1 MLLLTKSAQCE
12 ASLIFHEAQQHV
24 FAMQALNALSV
35 LFCQGQATGDST
47 KAHAWHRKA
56 SAGFHA
62 SVAGKV
68 VSTYFAQWIFGLATT
83 VFQIRLCVTHPR
95 EDAIAE
101 TFHLLR
107 GTARLAIAIAPRFMQ
122 DQRLAHDRTKD
133 TGAKTDPEFLERI
146 RLLKTSIR
154 MVEPNG
160 EYLIQAAESLQTWCA
175 SIQGQP
181 RTWLHILSWPALVS
195 EDFVT
200 KLHCKNQNRS
210 VALAIFLHWCVIMIR
225 FDDTWFLDGWI
236 TQLAQQAWA
245 QLGGG
250 WESTVIPA
258 VRALRN
264 AFHVIVAV
272 SVSGS
277 VFQNL
282 APTYQATA
290 SPYARK
296 DEINQPATGTIGSF
310 YKRLNTAHK
319 VLVVEQVTEAIRDS
333 FYYLINITS
342 VGFIT
347 SLFLSDTK
355 VPKLLVIGLGVEV
368 LAEIDYISDEPLT
381 HI

>member
-1 MLLLTKSAQCE
+1 MPSRRWHSKSRLGCAPCKRRRVKCDMNTPVCGRCYRYGEHCPFADTTAARGASIEALQAGIVIWDSSLSASEDIYNLSPSMLLLTKSAQCE

-24 FAMQALNALSV
+24 FAKQALNALSV
-35 LFCQGQATGDST
+35 LFCQGQAAINSI
-47 KAHAWHRKA
+47 KAHAWHLKA

-62 SVAGKV
+62 SVAGKI

-107 GTARLAIAIAPRFMQ
+107 GTARLAVAIAPRFMQ

-133 TGAKTDPEFLERI
+133 TGAKIDPEFLERI
-146 RLLKTSIR
+146 KILKTNIR
-154 MVEPNG
+154 MVEPN
-160 EYLIQAAESLQTWCA
+160 EESLIQAAELLQTWCV

-200 KLHCKNQNRS
+200 KLHCKNKNRS

-225 FDDTWFLDGWI
+225 FDDTWFLNGWI

-258 VRALRN
+258 VRALQL
-264 AFHVIVAV
+264 
-272 SVSGS
+272 G
-277 VFQNL
+277 
-282 APTYQATA
+282 
-290 SPYARK
+290 
-296 DEINQPATGTIGSF
+296 
-310 YKRLNTAHK
+310 
-319 VLVVEQVTEAIRDS
+319 
-333 FYYLINITS
+333 
-342 VGFIT
+342 
-347 SLFLSDTK
+347 
-355 VPKLLVIGLGVEV
+355 PKEERIKACRGKG
-368 LAEIDYISDEPLT
+368 
-381 HI
+381 

>member
-1 MLLLTKSAQCE
+1 MNTPVCGRCYRYGEHCPFADTTAARGVSIEAPQAGIVIWDSSLSVSDDISSLSPSMLLLTKSAQCE
-12 ASLIFHEAQQHV
+12 ASLIFHEAQQYA

-35 LFCQGQATGDST
+35 LFCQGQAAGSSI

-83 VFQIRLCVTHPR
+83 VFQIRLCVTRPR

-146 RLLKTSIR
+146 KLLKTSIR

-160 EYLIQAAESLQTWCA
+160 EYLIQAAESLQTWCV
-175 SIQGQP
+175 SIQAQP

-200 KLHCKNQNRS
+200 KLHCTNKNRS
-210 VALAIFLHWCVIMIR
+210 VALAIFLYWCVIMIK
-225 FDDTWFLDGWI
+225 FDDTWFLNGWI

-258 VRALRN
+258 VRAL
-264 AFHVIVAV
+264 HL
-272 SVSGS
+272 G
-277 VFQNL
+277 
-282 APTYQATA
+282 
-290 SPYARK
+290 
-296 DEINQPATGTIGSF
+296 
-310 YKRLNTAHK
+310 
-319 VLVVEQVTEAIRDS
+319 
-333 FYYLINITS
+333 
-342 VGFIT
+342 
-347 SLFLSDTK
+347 
-355 VPKLLVIGLGVEV
+355 PKEERIEV
-368 LAEIDYISDEPLT
+368 CHEKG
-381 HI
+381 